1 MSIWSI
7 VSFMGIALWL
17 GICSSIPVR
26 TDDLDVMKSV
36 ICSRFGFGCT
46 LTGMNVELLL
56 EALLSMR
63 AGSRSVWDCFP
74 LCSRFQLCNRFWLMP
89 LSLAML
95 AIDRPELIASWT
107 RNSLNSSL

>member
-1 MSIWSI
+1 
-7 VSFMGIALWL
+7 MGIVLWL

-36 ICSRFGFGCT
+36 ICSRFGSGVT

-56 EALLSMR
+56 AAVLSMR

-74 LCSRFQLCNRFWLMP
+74 LCSRFQLCKRFWLMP

-95 AIDRPELIASWT
+95 AIDRPETSASCT

>member
-1 MSIWSI
+1 MSGYHLNRGM
-7 VSFMGIALWL
+7 VGGLR
-17 GICSSIPVR
+17 CIPVR
-26 TDDLDVMKSV
+26 TDELDVMKSV

-95 AIDRPELIASWT
+95 AIDRPETSASCT